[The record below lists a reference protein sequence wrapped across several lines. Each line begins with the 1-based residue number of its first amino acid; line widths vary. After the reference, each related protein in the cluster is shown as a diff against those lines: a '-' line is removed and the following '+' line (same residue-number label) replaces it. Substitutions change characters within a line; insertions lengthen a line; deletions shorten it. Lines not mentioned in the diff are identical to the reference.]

1 MRRCNGFSN
10 DGVRL
15 MTTGKLQYDMMSVLV
30 LEDELHIRKIIV
42 RLLRQLGF
50 SSIYE
55 VSDGVDGMKELL
67 RVRPNLIL
75 CDIHME
81 PMGGLKFLQT
91 LRSLKTH
98 EVANLPV
105 VFLTADAEVDTVL
118 KAKELRVD
126 GYIAKPVSLSQLQS
140 KIDTVLAEHAARQR
154 D

>member
-1 MRRCNGFSN
+1 
-10 DGVRL
+10 
-15 MTTGKLQYDMMSVLV
+15 
-30 LEDELHIRKIIV
+30 
-42 RLLRQLGF
+42 
-50 SSIYE
+50 
-55 VSDGVDGMKELL
+55 MKELL
-67 RVRPNLIL
+67 RVRPSLIL

-140 KIDTVLAEHAARQR
+140 KIDTVLAEHEARQR
-154 D
+154 G